1 MFGGKMEIA
10 WYLFYPWWNQ
20 WGFDTIWLCAPIRVW
35 HTCNWCVLLAVHYIP
50 DCPSTVISH
59 RPTFHPQCQVKLCQP
74 DVKCNKATP
83 KGTRLHLRGNYSR
96 QKTTAPILHC
106 PVLSPDI
113 VQLIGSTTV
122 LVLYSNWHKRWRGL
136 TEASEGYT
144 LAWNSRR
151 YISFHSLTL
160 GVTLGC
166 VAVSSLEAGPL
177 VLARVGS
184 ETGAATF
191 LDLKIQSTSISLV
204 DQARA
209 ISPVP
214 ISPPPNFQRGR
225 EIGSA
230 MLSIE
235 IYLEIH
241 PPHWL
246 DVDWLEGMLISP
258 TKSLA
263 SSMHRTYKSG
273 REWYPKFC

>member
-1 MFGGKMEIA
+1 MATDTKGEGASQRLLKVIRLPETPEDI
-10 WYLFYPWWNQ
+10 YL
-20 WGFDTIWLCAPIRVW
+20 
-35 HTCNWCVLLAVHYIP
+35 
-50 DCPSTVISH
+50 S
-59 RPTFHPQCQVKLCQP
+59 
-74 DVKCNKATP
+74 
-83 KGTRLHLRGNYSR
+83 
-96 QKTTAPILHC
+96 
-106 PVLSPDI
+106 
-113 VQLIGSTTV
+113 
-122 LVLYSNWHKRWRGL
+122 
-136 TEASEGYT
+136 
-144 LAWNSRR
+144 
-151 YISFHSLTL
+151 TL
-160 GVTLGC
+160 GITLGC

-241 PPHWL
+241 LPH
-246 DVDWLEGMLISP
+246 
-258 TKSLA
+258 
-263 SSMHRTYKSG
+263 
-273 REWYPKFC
+273 